1 MFFTLT
7 LGDSYFPKL
16 AYSCFPITALPNTL
30 DTLEN
35 EPGIT
40 INRTDPKTGTPYTYT
55 ITSGNSYTLSAE
67 FSTESESGINNIWE
81 HPAGTYRFQLT
92 AKTLEQR

>member
-1 MFFTLT
+1 M
-7 LGDSYFPKL
+7 